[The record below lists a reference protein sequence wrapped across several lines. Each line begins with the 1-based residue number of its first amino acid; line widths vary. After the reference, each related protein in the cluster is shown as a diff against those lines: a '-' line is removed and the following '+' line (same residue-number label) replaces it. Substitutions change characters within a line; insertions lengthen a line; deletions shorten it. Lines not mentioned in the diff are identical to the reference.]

1 MHVSPERPVSKPPFL
16 IDYARSFSSYI
27 FQQPNVSFAQIA
39 HATNGTV
46 VHDGYE
52 IEGRDCFQVPFHV
65 REYHERG
72 RGI

>member
-1 MHVSPERPVSKPPFL
+1 M
-16 IDYARSFSSYI
+16 
-27 FQQPNVSFAQIA
+27 SFAQIA

-72 RGI
+72 RRI